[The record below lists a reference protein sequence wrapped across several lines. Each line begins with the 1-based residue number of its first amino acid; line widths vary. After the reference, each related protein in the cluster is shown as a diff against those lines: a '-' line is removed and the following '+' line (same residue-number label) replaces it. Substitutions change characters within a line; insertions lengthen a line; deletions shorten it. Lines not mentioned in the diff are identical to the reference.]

1 MRLRHLLP
9 VSALGL
15 VLALPAKA
23 VCPVCTIA
31 VCAGLGLSRWLG
43 IDDTVS
49 GVWIGG
55 VTFSLIAWTKSWLDR
70 KRIRFPGRPI
80 LIAAA
85 YYALVLGP
93 LFWLDIIG
101 HPQNVLWGMD
111 KLLLGTLF
119 GSVGFALAASLYEP
133 LKRRNGGKPHFPF
146 QKVAMP
152 VGALVILSLFFYFL
166 TRT

>member
-9 VSALGL
+9 ISVFGL

-23 VCPVCTIA
+23 VCPVCTVA

-49 GVWIGG
+49 GVWVGG
-55 VTFSLIAWTKSWLDR
+55 VTASLIFWTKNWLD
-70 KRIRFPGRPI
+70 KKHVRFPGRPI
-80 LIAAA
+80 LIAIG
-85 YYALVLGP
+85 YYAIVLLP
-93 LFWLDIIG
+93 LYWLGIVG

-119 GSVGFALAASLYEP
+119 GSVAFALAASLYEP
-133 LKRRNGGKPHFPF
+133 LKRRNGDKPFFPF

-152 VGALVILSLFFYFL
+152 VGALALLSLMFYL
-166 TRT
+166 ITR

>member
-1 MRLRHLLP
+1 MKLRHLLP
-9 VSALGL
+9 LSALGL
-15 VLALPAKA
+15 LAAFPAKA
-23 VCPVCTIA
+23 VCPVCTVA

-55 VTFSLIAWTKSWLDR
+55 VTASLIFWTKSWLDK

-80 LIAAA
+80 LIAVG
-85 YYALVLGP
+85 YYALVLLP
-93 LFWLDIIG
+93 LYWMGIVG

-119 GSVGFALAASLYEP
+119 GSVGFALSASLYEP
-133 LKRRNGGKPHFPF
+133 LKRRNGDKPHFPF

-152 VGALVILSLFFYFL
+152 VGALAILSLMFYLL
-166 TRT
+166 TR

>member
-1 MRLRHLLP
+1 MKLRHPLSL
-9 VSALGL
+9 SALGL
-15 VLALPAKA
+15 ALALPAKA
-23 VCPVCTIA
+23 ICPVCTIA

-55 VTFSLIAWTKSWLDR
+55 VTASLIFWTKNWLDG
-70 KRIRFPGRPI
+70 KHIRFPGRPV
-80 LIAAA
+80 LIAIG

-93 LFWLDIIG
+93 LYWLKIIG

-119 GSVGFALAASLYEP
+119 GSVGFILGASLYGP
-133 LKRRNGGKPHFPF
+133 LKRSNGGKPHFPF

-152 VGALVILSLFFYFL
+152 VGALALLSLAFYFF
-166 TRT
+166 TR